1 LGITEATSVTL
12 QSERF
17 DANTLIRYCF
27 WNVVDSTR
35 KLSEFRDY
43 YIEHR
48 VHRLLAA
55 TMPSH
60 RAGPAARTAAT
71 LGRFLPG
78 SSIAA
83 AFSDGRRCLIINSP
97 PARHF

>member
-1 LGITEATSVTL
+1 
-12 QSERF
+12 
-17 DANTLIRYCF
+17 LIRYCF
-27 WNVVDSTR
+27 WNVVDPTR

-43 YIEHR
+43 YMEHR

-71 LGRFLPG
+71 LCRYSWKQYCRRFFRWASLP
-78 SSIAA
+78 
-83 AFSDGRRCLIINSP
+83 DY
-97 PARHF
+97 